1 MDPRAL
7 TCRPNPMDMIV
18 LVQGSRHQSS
28 DDGAIVSVRSA
39 GAGVLGAA
47 IATEGAAS
55 EEASRPHQGW
65 LDA

>member
-1 MDPRAL
+1 
-7 TCRPNPMDMIV
+7 MDMIV